1 MGLVPMELD
10 REIQEVIIGDAL
22 RGSFEELQH
31 NVFFLYFL
39 LLCAITFKNMVVFH
53 ISEICGT

>member
-1 MGLVPMELD
+1 MELD
-10 REIQEVIIGDAL
+10 REVQEVIMGGAL